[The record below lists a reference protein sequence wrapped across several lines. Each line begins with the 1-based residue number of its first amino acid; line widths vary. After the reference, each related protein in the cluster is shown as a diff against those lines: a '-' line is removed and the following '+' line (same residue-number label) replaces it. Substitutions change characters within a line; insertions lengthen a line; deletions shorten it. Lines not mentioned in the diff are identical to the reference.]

1 MKLGNIF
8 RGPKWPRDAA
18 EFIATHFAD
27 KSVTEFFDEPRFERF
42 LYLAKTEAWD
52 VPVSESVGQGV
63 SSWGGERAK
72 LAEICCW
79 YGLQT
84 WWAGIRA
91 AHHLACRDYTD
102 KPQPTKLEA
111 LQVWR

>member
-42 LYLAKTEAWD
+42 LLSCQNRNMGRSR
-52 VPVSESVGQGV
+52 P
-63 SSWGGERAK
+63 
-72 LAEICCW
+72 
-79 YGLQT
+79 
-84 WWAGIRA
+84 GIS
-91 AHHLACRDYTD
+91 
-102 KPQPTKLEA
+102 
-111 LQVWR
+111 

>member
-42 LYLAKTEAWD
+42 LYLAKTETWVEAAREYRD
-52 VPVSESVGQGV
+52 VTGKDIQ
-63 SSWGGERAK
+63 SSIIA
-72 LAEICCW
+72 AEVARR
-79 YGLQT
+79 T
-84 WWAGIRA
+84 FR
-91 AHHLACRDYTD
+91 
-102 KPQPTKLEA
+102 
-111 LQVWR
+111 

>member
-42 LYLAKTEAWD
+42 LYLAKTETWKLIQAFEITT
-52 VPVSESVGQGV
+52 PP
-63 SSWGGERAK
+63 SW
-72 LAEICCW
+72 
-79 YGLQT
+79 
-84 WWAGIRA
+84 
-91 AHHLACRDYTD
+91 
-102 KPQPTKLEA
+102 
-111 LQVWR
+111 

>member
-42 LYLAKTEAWD
+42 LYLAKTETWVEAAREYRD
-52 VPVSESVGQGV
+52 VTGEDIQ
-63 SSWGGERAK
+63 SSIIAARWPAGCSGKRERGGRDKAK
-72 LAEICCW
+72 LAEIRCW
-79 YGLQT
+79 CGLRM
-84 WWAGIRA
+84 WWAG
-91 AHHLACRDYTD
+91 
-102 KPQPTKLEA
+102 
-111 LQVWR
+111 V

>member
-42 LYLAKTEAWD
+42 LYLAKTETWVEA
-52 VPVSESVGQGV
+52 VTLCPKT
-63 SSWGGERAK
+63 RAS
-72 LAEICCW
+72 AEIVPPLTSSSHGDC
-79 YGLQT
+79 
-84 WWAGIRA
+84 RA
-91 AHHLACRDYTD
+91 PPNRHR
-102 KPQPTKLEA
+102 
-111 LQVWR
+111 

>member
-42 LYLAKTEAWD
+42 LYLAKTETWVEAAREYRD
-52 VPVSESVGQGV
+52 VTGEDIQ
-63 SSWGGERAK
+63 SSIIAAEVARRMLRQSSLKSAAGGG
-72 LAEICCW
+72 CTCG
-79 YGLQT
+79 GL
-84 WWAGIRA
+84 GFG
-91 AHHLACRDYTD
+91 
-102 KPQPTKLEA
+102 
-111 LQVWR
+111 

>member
-42 LYLAKTEAWD
+42 LYLAKTETWVEAAREYRD
-52 VPVSESVGQGV
+52 VTGEDIQSLLPPRWPAGCSGKRER
-63 SSWGGERAK
+63 GGEIRQSSLKSA
-72 LAEICCW
+72 AGGGCTCG
-79 YGLQT
+79 GL
-84 WWAGIRA
+84 GFG
-91 AHHLACRDYTD
+91 
-102 KPQPTKLEA
+102 
-111 LQVWR
+111 

>member
-42 LYLAKTEAWD
+42 LYLAKTETWVEAAREYRD
-52 VPVSESVGQGV
+52 VTGEDIQ
-63 SSWGGERAK
+63 SSIIAAEVARRTFRWGAGRGGEGGQSLLKPAVGVG
-72 LAEICCW
+72 CTCG
-79 YGLQT
+79 GL
-84 WWAGIRA
+84 GFG
-91 AHHLACRDYTD
+91 
-102 KPQPTKLEA
+102 
-111 LQVWR
+111 